1 MYYLMPPANAKFPVY
16 PKESHSLGDRLAQNV
31 SLCGHLWLRDQLTDL
46 SEAVFPFS
54 ETSKEN
60 AVKLS

>member
-54 ETSKEN
+54 ED
-60 AVKLS
+60 L